1 MPISSSE
8 ITVGTAVATLSGP
21 SIGKRYVYIQ
31 NSDYDGTT
39 EVYVGGAGVTTA
51 AGTRL
56 WRDQNMVFELNADD
70 VLCGIGSGALAK
82 VRVTVIS

>member
-1 MPISSSE
+1 MPISSGE
-8 ITVGTAVATLSGP
+8 VAVGTAVATLSGP

-31 NSDYDGTT
+31 NSDYDGET
-39 EVYVGGAGVTTA
+39 EIYIGGETVTVA

-70 VLCGIGSGALAK
+70 VLCGIGSAAGAK
-82 VRVTVIS
+82 VRVTTIS